1 MKFNIPASLQAE
13 HKELHAVLVKAMREP
28 GKLGEAAKNVAEILD
43 PHFEK
48 EEEFALPP
56 LGALVE
62 LSAGNFSPEMKEIL
76 SMTDWLKAELPRM
89 LEEHKKIVAAL
100 QDLAAEAGKV
110 GKEEYII
117 FAENLALHAKTEEEV
132 LYPASMLIGEYIKS
146 RIT

>member
-1 MKFNIPASLQAE
+1 VKFNIPASLQAE
-13 HKELHAVLVKAMREP
+13 HKELHAVLTKAIQEP

-62 LSAGNFSPEMKEIL
+62 LSAGNFSPVMKEIL
-76 SMTDWLKAELPRM
+76 SMTGWLKAELPQM

-100 QDLAAEAGKV
+100 QDLTAEAGKV

-117 FAENLALHAKTEEEV
+117 FAENLTLHAKTEEEV